1 MTKGRVMA
9 TACQYASFS
18 PVSRFAFHKVAK
30 SPSPGSKSCLQ
41 ANQGNFQLTVHFTKR
56 IYPIRERQRQ
66 SVYLG
71 ATRKSIL
78 SWKEKGEFTILPPIP
93 WWSQPIVKAYVLQ
106 IHTLLDYRT
115 TISDLQNLEVTQ
127 ILTNNWINAVGFA
140 SLLSLNF
147 CQAFLLFSE
156 IRLWFRYFSLSKT
169 FHITPP
175 CRRVFCLCVTFI
187 V

>member
-1 MTKGRVMA
+1 MLDANLPSLHNPELNDQRKGDGHRLSV
-9 TACQYASFS
+9 CQFLSCFQIC
-18 PVSRFAFHKVAK
+18 FHKVAK

-93 WWSQPIVKAYVLQ
+93 WWSQPIVKAYVHQ

-127 ILTNNWINAVGFA
+127 ILTNN
-140 SLLSLNF
+140 
-147 CQAFLLFSE
+147 
-156 IRLWFRYFSLSKT
+156 
-169 FHITPP
+169 
-175 CRRVFCLCVTFI
+175 
-187 V
+187 